1 MADIP
6 RKSTLKKVLLVT
18 IIFSFSVLLLG
29 GFYIFKSMAPRPDR
43 VVSEDGQT
51 LFTRDQIIGG
61 QAIYEKYGLMDY
73 GSVLGH
79 GSYLGPDYTAESL
92 HVYINAMHQYYA
104 KKKFIKILLI
114 SRMASKPTLKTR
126 SFTRSAK
133 TVMMN
138 KQKL

>member
-79 GSYLGPDYTAESL
+79 GS
-92 HVYINAMHQYYA
+92 
-104 KKKFIKILLI
+104 
-114 SRMASKPTLKTR
+114 
-126 SFTRSAK
+126 
-133 TVMMN
+133 
-138 KQKL
+138 